1 MRKAYLGMFESGALA
16 GSSSMRR
23 EIVNL
28 LREVTAKHNLPAPVE
43 TLPVSRM
50 IYIAAYQ
57 GGIERILELPSN
69 QYLNRESDSAFLRRQ
84 GQPSAPCMEVLNL
97 AIEVASW
104 AGSGDENKTREA
116 RKILLFVHDIIVAMA
131 NNTAVINASGI
142 PTKASV
148 IQSLPADIAM
158 PICNLLSGLSTI
170 NEPLPAPRVSIE
182 KNAVSRLEK
191 LMLSGAFSHYAA
203 AHSDVGDISPSKDL
217 SYVVALG
224 NKLIDA
230 GGDLLCRRRASLT
243 LLPIIPKIIDVA
255 FGKLPSLFAQ
265 AAGDLAMQ
273 YANQRKNVMIYRF
286 EDCINEYRKAS
297 FLGLLDGLTTDARNE
312 FAEALFRLRAARKA
326 NIKIQKTGA

>member
-1 MRKAYLGMFESGALA
+1 
-16 GSSSMRR
+16 MRR

-43 TLPVSRM
+43 TLTVSRM

-57 GGIERILELPSN
+57 GGIEKILELPSN
-69 QYLNRESDSAFLRRQ
+69 QYFKRESDSVLLGRH
-84 GQPSAPCMEVLNL
+84 GQPGAPCMEVLNL
-97 AIEVASW
+97 AREVASRS
-104 AGSGDENKTREA
+104 GSGDENKTREA
-116 RKILLFVHDIIVAMA
+116 SKILLFVHDIIVAMA

-158 PICNLLSGLSTI
+158 PVCNILSGLSTI

-182 KNAVSRLEK
+182 KDAIRRLEK
-191 LMLSGAFSHYAA
+191 LMLSGSFSHYVA
-203 AHSDVGDISPSKDL
+203 AHADVGSISASKDL
-217 SYVVALG
+217 SYVAALG

-243 LLPIIPKIIDVA
+243 LLPIIPKLIDVA
-255 FGKLPSLFAQ
+255 FGKLPGLFAQ

-273 YANQRKNVMIYRF
+273 YTSQRKSVMIYAF
-286 EDCINEYRKAS
+286 EDCVNEYKKAS

-312 FAEALFRLRAARKA
+312 FAEALFNLRAERKA
-326 NIKIQKTGA
+326 NIKIQKTEA